1 MLGCYPLKIGK
12 KRADITDN
20 RVGLRVGKIKLDELS
35 DDVIEEALVAPRQF
49 VEVYFRPAAVLWAF
63 CRIKSPIRVRQR
75 PSTIHPCARQNAFR
89 RRDVRLQSR
98 LFARWNQSLRRS
110 PYSNRPCP
118 PEFADNL
125 RARKWHLLVVL
136 SLPFVM
142 VHSEKLNETIFL
154 IVS

>member
-20 RVGLRVGKIKLDELS
+20 GVGLRVGKIKLDELS

-110 PYSNRPCP
+110 PTPTGLARRSSPTTSERVNGTSWSCSVCP
-118 PEFADNL
+118 SSWYIPKSSTK
-125 RARKWHLLVVL
+125 R
-136 SLPFVM
+136 S
-142 VHSEKLNETIFL
+142 S
-154 IVS
+154 